1 MRHKVSFMSFF
12 CLDKK
17 ILIIYKF
24 YEASLKQNVA
34 YICLKI
40 IKDFT
45 YHFTI
50 KFQTSSP
57 VYIVVRFSK

>member
-1 MRHKVSFMSFF
+1 MRHIVSFLSFF
-12 CLDKK
+12 FLDKL
-17 ILIIYKF
+17 ILIICKF